1 MPAPGRVRLAG
12 VRNLLQPAFRS
23 DLSPRFRPTWDDK
36 YLPSVASLKFSF
48 MTIRPIPAARLWLC
62 AWFALCSICTAAQAQ
77 TIPLT
82 SGPVVPLYH
91 ALRSVGLDP
100 QRVFKIR
107 EAVIEREDVHIWLND
122 GTIAFTQAVDGRVT
136 GAYFEGEGEVLIRPP
151 DRMERASLGLF
162 INAGVLE
169 EKFSSAYLRFNDDT
183 AKQLEPFLR
192 PPEDAADFLARDDAK
207 ARNLAAIDAMR
218 LCMSFTSVPAASVA
232 GEPPPVPDRLLHA
245 RIGGDHYG
253 VFDVF
258 FDTRSPEQVVVGNT
272 SSHEDVTF
280 YDLWMSFPMRS
291 LRKTP
296 LSDTRFGG
304 PSGSL
309 WTPHVLAIDKYTITA
324 DIDPARTL
332 SAVAT
337 LDGDIKE
344 GGSRVVLFEL
354 SRYLQVKQVQYEGKP
369 LEFIQNEAIEGS
381 ELSRRGNDTIA
392 VVFPAPLHSGQ
403 RFQLRFTYAGS
414 VLSDA
419 GGGLLYVG
427 ARGTWYPNRGIC
439 HG

>member
-1 MPAPGRVRLAG
+1 
-12 VRNLLQPAFRS
+12 
-23 DLSPRFRPTWDDK
+23 
-36 YLPSVASLKFSF
+36 
-48 MTIRPIPAARLWLC
+48 MTIRPIPVACFLLC
-62 AWFALCSICTAAQAQ
+62 AWLALGSVCAAAQEQ

-82 SGPVVPLYH
+82 SGPVLPLYH

-107 EAVIEREDVHIWLND
+107 EAVMEREDVHIWLND
-122 GTIAFTQAVDGRVT
+122 GAIAFTQAIDGRVT
-136 GAYFEGEGEVLIRPP
+136 GAYFEGEGEVLVRPP

-183 AKQLEPFLR
+183 AKELEPFLR
-192 PPEDAADFLARDDAK
+192 PPEDAADFVARNDAK
-207 ARNLAAIDAMR
+207 ARNLASIDAMR
-218 LCMSFTSVPAASVA
+218 LCISFASAPAASLP

-272 SSHEDVTF
+272 SSHEDLVY

-304 PSGSL
+304 PSGS
-309 WTPHVLAIDKYTITA
+309 
-324 DIDPARTL
+324 
-332 SAVAT
+332 AVDAT
-337 LDGDIKE
+337 CAGHRQVHHQRSYRSCSQPCRQRQRWSGNVKQ
-344 GGSRVVLFEL
+344 GGARVVLFEL
-354 SRYLQVKQVQYEGKP
+354 SRYLQVKQVEYEGKP
-369 LEFIQNEAIEGS
+369 LEI
-381 ELSRRGNDTIA
+381 
-392 VVFPAPLHSGQ
+392 
-403 RFQLRFTYAGS
+403 
-414 VLSDA
+414 
-419 GGGLLYVG
+419 
-427 ARGTWYPNRGIC
+427 YPE
-439 HG
+439 